1 MNIQVTNLIKK
12 YQDKTVVDMNSIE
25 FLSGNIY
32 GVTGDNGAGKT
43 TLLKI
48 LAGLENH
55 DLGSIV
61 YNDQPLGPSLMK
73 KITYLSQTPYLMRSS
88 VYENIIYPLKI
99 RNVDG
104 KTIERKAFEI
114 MEELQVTELRDQLA
128 TQLSGGESQ
137 KVALARALVF
147 DPEVLLLD
155 EPTAS
160 IDPATIETIEEAIK
174 KRNKLQNMTIIMI
187 SHNLDQVKRM
197 CDEIIYMN
205 KGKRIDIRP
214 DINT

>member
-12 YQDKTVVDMNSIE
+12 YQDKIVVDMNSIG

-55 DLGSIV
+55 DSGSIV

-99 RNVDG
+99 RNVDS
-104 KTIERKAFEI
+104 KIIERKAFEI

-160 IDPATIETIEEAIK
+160 IDPATTMTIEEAIT

-187 SHNLDQVKRM
+187 SHNLDQVKRV
-197 CDEIIYMN
+197 CDEIVYMK
-205 KGKRIDIRP
+205 KGKRI
-214 DINT
+214 

>member
-12 YQDKTVVDMNSIE
+12 YQDKTVVDMNSIG

-55 DLGSIV
+55 DSGSIV

-99 RNVDG
+99 RNVDS
-104 KTIERKAFEI
+104 KIIEKKAFEI

-160 IDPATIETIEEAIK
+160 IDPATTMTIEEAIT

-187 SHNLDQVKRM
+187 SHNIDQVKRV
-197 CDEIIYMN
+197 CDEIVYMK
-205 KGKRIDIRP
+205 KGKRI
-214 DINT
+214 

>member
-12 YQDKTVVDMNSIE
+12 YQDKTVVDMNSIG

-55 DLGSIV
+55 DSGSIV

-99 RNVDG
+99 RNVDA
-104 KTIERKAFEI
+104 KIIEKKAFEI

-137 KVALARALVF
+137 KAALARALVF

-160 IDPATIETIEEAIK
+160 IDPATIEIIEEAIK

-187 SHNLDQVKRM
+187 SHNIDQVKRM
-197 CDEIIYMN
+197 CDEIIYMK
-205 KGKRIDIRP
+205 KGKRI
-214 DINT
+214 

>member
-12 YQDKTVVDMNSIE
+12 YQDKTVVDMNSIG

-55 DLGSIV
+55 DSGSIV

-73 KITYLSQTPYLMRSS
+73 KITYLSQTPYLMRCS

-99 RNVDG
+99 RNVDS
-104 KTIERKAFEI
+104 KIIERKAFEI
-114 MEELQVTELRDQLA
+114 MEELQVAELRDQLA

-160 IDPATIETIEEAIK
+160 IDPATIEIIEEAIK
-174 KRNKLQNMTIIMI
+174 KRNKIQNMTIIMI
-187 SHNLDQVKRM
+187 SHNMDQVKRM
-197 CDEIIYMN
+197 CDEVVYMR
-205 KGKRIDIRP
+205 KGKRIEI
-214 DINT
+214 

>member
-12 YQDKTVVDMNSIE
+12 YQDKTVVDMNSIG

-48 LAGLENH
+48 LAGLESH
-55 DLGSIV
+55 DLGNIV

-99 RNVDG
+99 RNVDS
-104 KTIERKAFEI
+104 KIIERKAFEI
-114 MEELQVTELRDQLA
+114 MEELQVAELRDQLA

-160 IDPATIETIEEAIK
+160 IDPATIEIIEEAIK

-187 SHNLDQVKRM
+187 SHNIDQVKRM
-197 CDEIIYMN
+197 CDEIIYMK
-205 KGKRIDIRP
+205 KGKRI
-214 DINT
+214 

>member
-1 MNIQVTNLIKK
+1 MNIQARNLIKK

-25 FLSGNIY
+25 FISGNIY

-55 DLGSIV
+55 DSGSIV
-61 YNDQPLGPSLMK
+61 YNNQPLGPNLMK

-99 RNVDG
+99 RNVDS
-104 KTIERKAFEI
+104 KIIERKAFEI
-114 MEELQVTELRDQLA
+114 MEELQVTELRNQLA

-160 IDPATIETIEEAIK
+160 IDPATIEILEEAII

-187 SHNLDQVKRM
+187 SHNMDQVKRM
-197 CDEIIYMN
+197 CDEVVYMR
-205 KGKRIDIRP
+205 KGKRIEI
-214 DINT
+214 

>member
-12 YQDKTVVDMNSIE
+12 YQDKAVVDMNSIE

-48 LAGLENH
+48 LAGLESH
-55 DLGSIV
+55 DSGKIV
-61 YNDQPLGPSLMK
+61 YNDQPLGSSLMK
-73 KITYLSQTPYLMRSS
+73 KITYLSQTPYLLRSS

-99 RNVDG
+99 RNVDSEI
-104 KTIERKAFEI
+104 IERKAFEI

-160 IDPATIETIEEAIK
+160 IDPATIEMLEEAII
-174 KRNKLQNMTIIMI
+174 KRNKLQDMTIIMI
-187 SHNLDQVKRM
+187 SHNMDQVKRM
-197 CDEIIYMN
+197 CDEVVYMR
-205 KGKRIDIRP
+205 KGKRI
-214 DINT
+214 

>member
-48 LAGLENH
+48 IAGLESH
-55 DLGSIV
+55 DLGNIV
-61 YNDQPLGPSLMK
+61 YNNQPLGPSLMK

-114 MEELQVTELRDQLA
+114 MEELQVTELRDQ
-128 TQLSGGESQ
+128 
-137 KVALARALVF
+137 
-147 DPEVLLLD
+147 
-155 EPTAS
+155 
-160 IDPATIETIEEAIK
+160 
-174 KRNKLQNMTIIMI
+174 
-187 SHNLDQVKRM
+187 
-197 CDEIIYMN
+197 
-205 KGKRIDIRP
+205 
-214 DINT
+214 

>member
-12 YQDKTVVDMNSIE
+12 YQDKTVVDMNSIG

-55 DLGSIV
+55 DSGSIV

-99 RNVDG
+99 RNVDS
-104 KTIERKAFEI
+104 KIIERKAFEI

-137 KVALARALVF
+137 KVALSRALVF

-160 IDPATIETIEEAIK
+160 IDPATIEIIEEAIK

-187 SHNLDQVKRM
+187 SHNIDQVKRM
-197 CDEIIYMN
+197 CDEIIYMK
-205 KGKRIDIRP
+205 KGKRI
-214 DINT
+214 

>member
-55 DLGSIV
+55 DLGRIV

-99 RNVDG
+99 RNVDA
-104 KTIERKAFEI
+104 KIIERKAFEI

-160 IDPATIETIEEAIK
+160 IDPATTMTIEEAIT

-187 SHNLDQVKRM
+187 SHNIDQVKRV
-197 CDEIIYMN
+197 CDEIIYMK
-205 KGKRIDIRP
+205 KGKRI
-214 DINT
+214 

>member
-48 LAGLENH
+48 LAGLESH
-55 DLGSIV
+55 DLGRIV

-99 RNVDG
+99 RNVDT
-104 KTIERKAFEI
+104 KIIEKKAFEI

-160 IDPATIETIEEAIK
+160 IDPATIEILEEAII
-174 KRNKLQNMTIIMI
+174 KRNKLQDMTIIMI
-187 SHNLDQVKRM
+187 SHNMDQVKRM
-197 CDEIIYMN
+197 CDEVVYMR
-205 KGKRIDIRP
+205 KGKRIWI
-214 DINT
+214 

>member
-48 LAGLENH
+48 IAGLESH
-55 DLGSIV
+55 DLGNIV
-61 YNDQPLGPSLMK
+61 YNNQPLGPSLMK

-160 IDPATIETIEEAIK
+160 IDPATIEIIEVAIK

-187 SHNLDQVKRM
+187 SHNMDQVKRM
-197 CDEIIYMN
+197 CDEVVYMK
-205 KGKRIDIRP
+205 KGKRIYI
-214 DINT
+214 